1 MQRKW
6 LKVFLHVFIAGH
18 HTCLC
23 VDSWWVF
30 PPILDSVKIKLSI
43 TLAGTIPDNTS
54 GLDETLCSGVELH
67 ALFTSCWEVSPIE
80 DVVVLLTSCWEVS
93 PIKLFTSCWEV
104 SPIILNGYSKLAKNL
119 SFLCE
124 NNLYQSI

>member
-67 ALFTSCWEVSPIE
+67 ALFTSCWEVSPI
-80 DVVVLLTSCWEVS
+80 
-93 PIKLFTSCWEV
+93 KLFTSCWEV